1 MFFKWHATS
10 SICSLNQVKS
20 AISVERIKECQC
32 CCQFKS
38 PKWYHEPT
46 KMPSYQMFL
55 ESLLIQTDPEWP
67 RSFLQTIG
75 APVMAFDQIAGQR
88 LAPYMSAVTRDAWS
102 QHYPRIQTWLGHLS
116 FFREKTIRIFW
127 ERMDV

>member
-1 MFFKWHATS
+1 
-10 SICSLNQVKS
+10 
-20 AISVERIKECQC
+20 
-32 CCQFKS
+32 
-38 PKWYHEPT
+38 
-46 KMPSYQMFL
+46 
-55 ESLLIQTDPEWP
+55 
-67 RSFLQTIG
+67 
-75 APVMAFDQIAGQR
+75 MAFDQIAGQR